1 MATVLRETDVK
12 PVLKWAGGK
21 RELVPEIRKF
31 YKNLSPT
38 KYVEP
43 FFGGGAVYFDILK
56 TYGIHHKET
65 AIINDVN
72 QDLIDMYR
80 NIKSNPK
87 ELLYF
92 CNNLEKEYKK
102 NYEKDPK
109 KHAYYFIR
117 EKFNGVDKDKNEINR
132 YEGVERSAALILLN
146 RTCFNGLYRVNR
158 QGFFN
163 VPKGS
168 YKNPRIID
176 EDNLFKLSK
185 MLPKLENIR
194 CQQFD
199 EIKGI
204 NKGDLV
210 YFDPPYHPINE
221 TSSFTSY
228 SSPFEENEQIRL
240 RDYFQKLNEM
250 GVYVIL
256 SNSAT
261 PFIKKIYSTNKIHKV
276 FCKRNINSKS
286 DKRSQIPEYLITN
299 IEF

>member
-1 MATVLRETDVK
+1 MATVLTKTDVK

-21 RELVPEIRKF
+21 RELVPEIREF

-56 TYGIHHKET
+56 TLGIQHKET

-87 ELLYF
+87 EILYH
-92 CNNLEKEYKK
+92 CNNLKK
-102 NYEKDPK
+102 DYEQ
-109 KHAYYFIR
+109 HGYYFLR
-117 EKFNGVDKDKNEINR
+117 EKFNGLDSNKNNIER
-132 YEGVERSAALILLN
+132 FEGIERSAALIVIN
-146 RTCFNGLYRVNR
+146 RTCFNGLYRVNSN
-158 QGFFN
+158 GFFN

-168 YKNPRIID
+168 YKNPRIVD
-176 EDNLFKLSK
+176 EDNLYKLSNL
-185 MLPKLENIR
+185 LPKIENIR
-194 CQQFD
+194 CQEFD

-228 SSPFEENEQIRL
+228 SNPFAKNEQIRL
-240 RDYFQKLNEM
+240 RDYFQKLNEK

-261 PFIKKIYSTNKIHKV
+261 PFIKKIYSANKIRKV
-276 FCKRNINSKS
+276 FCKRNINSKAT
-286 DKRSQIPEYLITN
+286 KRNRIAEYLILGD
-299 IEF
+299 F

>member
-1 MATVLRETDVK
+1 MATVLTKTDVK

-21 RELVPEIRKF
+21 RELVPEIREF
-31 YKNLSPT
+31 YRNLSPT

-56 TYGIHHKET
+56 TLGIQHKET

-87 ELLYF
+87 EILYH
-92 CNNLEKEYKK
+92 CNNLKK
-102 NYEKDPK
+102 DYEQ
-109 KHAYYFIR
+109 HGYYFLR
-117 EKFNGVDKDKNEINR
+117 EKFNGLDSNKNNIER
-132 YEGVERSAALILLN
+132 FEGIERSAALIVIN
-146 RTCFNGLYRVNR
+146 RTCFNGLYRVNSN
-158 QGFFN
+158 GFFN

-168 YKNPRIID
+168 YKNPRIVD
-176 EDNLFKLSK
+176 EDNLYKLSNL
-185 MLPKLENIR
+185 LPKIENIR
-194 CQQFD
+194 CQEFD

-228 SSPFEENEQIRL
+228 SNPFAKNEQIRL
-240 RDYFQKLNEM
+240 RDYFQKLNEK

-261 PFIKKIYSTNKIHKV
+261 PFIKKIYSANKIRKV
-276 FCKRNINSKS
+276 FCKRNINSKAT
-286 DKRSQIPEYLITN
+286 KRNRIAEYLILGD
-299 IEF
+299 F

>member
-1 MATVLRETDVK
+1 MATVLTKTDVK

-21 RELVPEIRKF
+21 RELVPEIREF
-31 YKNLSPT
+31 YRNLSPT

-56 TYGIHHKET
+56 TLGVEHKET

-102 NYEKDPK
+102 NLGKDPK

-117 EKFNGVDKDKNEINR
+117 EKFNGVDDDKNEINR

-158 QGFFN
+158 NGLFN

-168 YKNPRIID
+168 YKNPKIID
-176 EDNLFKLSK
+176 EDNLYKLSNL
-185 MLPKLENIR
+185 LPKIENIR
-194 CQQFD
+194 CQEFD
-199 EIKGI
+199 EIKGM

-210 YFDPPYHPINE
+210 YFDPPYHPINK

-228 SSPFEENEQIRL
+228 SNLFAENEQIRL
-240 RDYFQKLNEM
+240 RDYFQKLNKK

-261 PFIKKIYSTNKIHKV
+261 PFIRKIYSANKIQKV
-276 FCKRNINSKS
+276 FCKRNINSKANRR
-286 DKRSQIPEYLITN
+286 KRITEYLILGD
-299 IEF
+299 F

>member
-1 MATVLRETDVK
+1 MATVLTETDVK

-21 RELVPEIRKF
+21 RELVPEIREF
-31 YKNLSPT
+31 YRNLSPT

-56 TYGIHHKET
+56 TLGIHHRET

-87 ELLYF
+87 ELLYH
-92 CNNLEKEYKK
+92 CNNLKK
-102 NYEKDPK
+102 DYEQ
-109 KHAYYFIR
+109 HGYYFLR
-117 EKFNGVDKDKNEINR
+117 EKFNGLDSNKNNIER
-132 YEGVERSAALILLN
+132 FEGIERSAALIVIN
-146 RTCFNGLYRVNR
+146 RTCFNGLYRVNSN
-158 QGFFN
+158 GFFN

-168 YKNPRIID
+168 YKNPRIVD
-176 EDNLFKLSK
+176 EDNLYKLSNL
-185 MLPKLENIR
+185 LPKIENIR
-194 CQQFD
+194 CQEFD
-199 EIKGI
+199 EIKAI

-228 SSPFEENEQIRL
+228 SNPFAKNEQIRL
-240 RDYFQKLNEM
+240 RDYFQKLNEK

-261 PFIKKIYSTNKIHKV
+261 PFIKKIYSANKIRKV
-276 FCKRNINSKS
+276 FCKRNINSKAT
-286 DKRSQIPEYLITN
+286 KRNRITEYLILGD
-299 IEF
+299 F